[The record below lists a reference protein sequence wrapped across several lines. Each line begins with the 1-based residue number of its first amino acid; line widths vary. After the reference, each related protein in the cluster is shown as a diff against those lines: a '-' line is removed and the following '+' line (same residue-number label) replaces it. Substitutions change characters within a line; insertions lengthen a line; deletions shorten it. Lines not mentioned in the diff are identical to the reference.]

1 MPAWRGPG
9 FESLCDDTTDNMNVV
24 VDTLDE
30 VLDEESK
37 KHDVVVVEIELYFIP
52 IHRNIIN

>member
-1 MPAWRGPG
+1 MDGLPLKLWKILP
-9 FESLCDDTTDNMNVV
+9 DNMNVV
-24 VDTLDE
+24 IDTLIE

-37 KHDVVVVEIELYFIP
+37 KHDIVVVEIELYFIP

>member
-1 MPAWRGPG
+1 
-9 FESLCDDTTDNMNVV
+9 MNVV

-52 IHRNIIN
+52 IHRNIINYEAENCLVWK